1 ADAITGQ
8 PVPKATVDFFGW
20 QQVQVAPNKNEYK
33 VVSTS
38 FKETTDADGQ
48 LMLGQNKIPQNYQW
62 LIVARKDKAGLA
74 GADRFAYLGFTYQW
88 FGRIYD
94 QEYNQ
99 TKVFAI
105 TDRPVYRPNQ
115 TVQFKFWV
123 RHAKYDE
130 PDVSTFANQPF
141 TIRITNPKGEKVLES

>member
-1 ADAITGQ
+1 LLTAKMANGNMSRIIIWVSDTVIAKKQLDGQVMYFVADAITGQ

-20 QQVQVAPNKNEYK
+20 QHVQVAPNKNEYK

-105 TDRPVYRPNQ
+105 TDRPVYRP
-115 TVQFKFWV
+115 
-123 RHAKYDE
+123 
-130 PDVSTFANQPF
+130 
-141 TIRITNPKGEKVLES
+141 